1 MILGFLGVL
10 TGPHLMRFLERRGYT
25 DSYLRLPLI
34 TLPITLVFQL
44 MVPFIP
50 TAEYTLIVLAISVYL
65 APIPLAGQTAAMQ
78 VVTPNQMRGQVA
90 SIYLF
95 GANMIGLALA
105 PVIVALF
112 TDFLY
117 GDEMMVAY
125 SIATTALVITPL
137 VWIIVF
143 LSLKSFR
150 KSFETARAWNEAH

>member
-1 MILGFLGVL
+1 
-10 TGPHLMRFLERRGYT
+10 
-25 DSYLRLPLI
+25 
-34 TLPITLVFQL
+34 
-44 MVPFIP
+44 
-50 TAEYTLIVLAISVYL
+50 
-65 APIPLAGQTAAMQ
+65 MQ

-95 GANMIGLALA
+95 GANIIGLALG